1 VFEGSGV
8 GPTVTEIGCA
18 APEGMLPPGVV
29 ERPSRL
35 SEVLP
40 AASRSEAEI
49 ALERGWMVA
58 VEAALAAYKTE

>member
-1 VFEGSGV
+1 
-8 GPTVTEIGCA
+8 
-18 APEGMLPPGVV
+18 MLPPGVV

-49 ALERGWMVA
+49 ALERGRMVA